1 MRLSPH
7 FSLAELVASST
18 AARLG
23 LDNSPSGEIVSC
35 LKITAEGMEEVRRML
50 GSRPIHVDSGYRC
63 EALERV
69 LCQKDFRKWCIRR
82 DKVPEVDWPEYFQ
95 GKAHPKGWAVD
106 FICPDAGTPLQIV
119 QALKDVVRYDQLI
132 MEGNWVHI
140 SFDPRMRQ
148 KVMTAFFGPEG
159 PSYSGGLVT

>member
-1 MRLSPH
+1 MMLSPH

-23 LDNSPSGEIVSC
+23 LDNSPSDGIVTC
-35 LKITAEGMEEVRRML
+35 MRTTAEKMEEVRRVL
-50 GSRPIHVDSGYRC
+50 GGRPIHIDSGYRC

-69 LCQKDFRKWCIRR
+69 LCEKDYQKWCIRHKR
-82 DKVPEVDWPEYFQ
+82 DAKTSWQDYLA

-106 FICPDAGTPLQIV
+106 FTCREAGTPFQIV
-119 QALKDVVRYDQLI
+119 RALKDVIQYDQLI
-132 MEGNWVHI
+132 MEGGWVHI

-148 KVMTAFFGPEG
+148 KVLTAFFGTDG
-159 PSYSGGLVT
+159 PSYSGGLV